1 MKMKTIKEDSIFNL
15 FILFFWRTYVLRQQH
30 LWLDI
35 AWWHTTSL
43 ACERAYVSS
52 KAYKMN
58 RDLEVVCLYRN
69 LQHSLSTILL
79 LLRLGHQEILLNDK
93 VQIVNISEKNYLQVV
108 ILEAQDMA
116 YHVQSS
122 MNRKLCIWLNSV

>member
-1 MKMKTIKEDSIFNL
+1 
-15 FILFFWRTYVLRQQH
+15 
-30 LWLDI
+30 
-35 AWWHTTSL
+35 
-43 ACERAYVSS
+43 
-52 KAYKMN
+52 MN

-69 LQHSLSTILL
+69 LQHSLNTILL

-93 VQIVNISEKNYLQVV
+93 VQIVNISEKNYLQAV

-122 MNRKLCIWLNSV
+122 MNRKLCI

>member
-1 MKMKTIKEDSIFNL
+1 M
-15 FILFFWRTYVLRQQH
+15 
-30 LWLDI
+30 
-35 AWWHTTSL
+35 
-43 ACERAYVSS
+43 SS

-69 LQHSLSTILL
+69 LQHSLNTILL

-93 VQIVNISEKNYLQVV
+93 VQIVNISEKNYLQAV

-122 MNRKLCIWLNSV
+122 MNRKLCI

>member
-1 MKMKTIKEDSIFNL
+1 
-15 FILFFWRTYVLRQQH
+15 
-30 LWLDI
+30 
-35 AWWHTTSL
+35 
-43 ACERAYVSS
+43 
-52 KAYKMN
+52 MN

-116 YHVQSS
+116 YHVQAS
-122 MNRKLCIWLNSV
+122 MNRKLCI